1 MNQLI
6 DRREALR
13 KTALL
18 MGAAVSA
25 SALSGILQ
33 GCKAAPEL
41 TYTPSFF
48 TEDQARIVM
57 EVAEIIIPKTDTPGA
72 KDAGVPGFIDV
83 MLKDCYKK
91 EDQDRF
97 IAGLT
102 AFDEEAKKAY
112 GDSFIYCKPEQQV
125 ELVTKTHAA
134 ALTEA
139 KENKEAKRPFI
150 LMAKE
155 LTLLGFFT
163 SEPGATQVLQYVAVP
178 GSYKGCIPLAEA
190 GNGKTWAT

>member
-1 MNQLI
+1 MNQVI

-18 MGAAVSA
+18 MGMAVSA
-25 SALSGILQ
+25 SALTGILQ
-33 GCKAAPEL
+33 GCKATPEL

-48 TEDQARIVM
+48 TEDQARIVS

-72 KDAGVPGFIDV
+72 KDTGVPGFIDL

-91 EDQDRF
+91 EDQDYF
-97 IAGLT
+97 IEGLT
-102 AFDEEAKKAY
+102 AFDAEAKKAY

-125 ELVTKTHAA
+125 ELVTKIHAA
-134 ALTEA
+134 AIAEA
-139 KENKEAKRPFI
+139 KQNKEAAKPFI

-163 SEPGATQVLQYVAVP
+163 SEPGATQVLQYIAVP

>member
-25 SALSGILQ
+25 SALTGILQ
-33 GCKAAPEL
+33 GCKATPEL
-41 TYTPSFF
+41 LYKPQFF
-48 TEDQARIVM
+48 TEDQARIVT

-72 KDAGVPGFIDV
+72 KDTGVPGFIDL

-102 AFDEEAKKAY
+102 AFDEEAKKTY

-125 ELVTKTHAA
+125 ELVTKTHAS
-134 ALTEA
+134 ALAEA
-139 KENKEAKRPFI
+139 KANREAKRPFI

-163 SEPGATQVLQYVAVP
+163 SEAGATQVLQYVAVP
-178 GSYKGCIPLAEA
+178 GAYKGCIPLAEA